1 MTHLLDARITAGYS
15 GKPNALRNFDLQVD
29 PGEIV
34 GLVGESGSGKSTVA
48 LSILRL
54 LEYRGGTLQGEIL
67 FQGRDLLTLKQ
78 GEMRKLRGREIALV
92 LQSAGSSLNPSL
104 TIGAQ
109 LSEAWKAHRP
119 RDPGTWKK
127 QVFETF
133 AQVRLPADESFLSRY
148 PRQVSLG
155 QAQRVLIAMA
165 VLHRPALL
173 IADEPTSALDAIT
186 QSEVLGLLRQLN
198 HEMRMAVLFIS
209 HDLASV
215 ASICD
220 RVAVLHAGH
229 IVESGPVDQIFRR
242 PVHAYTRM
250 LLQALPRTPAIQEDF
265 GDLPDR
271 RSIEA
276 LYSVSSTRRSTDIE

>member
-15 GKPNALRNFDLQVD
+15 GKPKALRNFDLQVD

-54 LEYRGGTLQGEIL
+54 LEHRGGTLQGEIL

-109 LSEAWKAHRP
+109 LSEAWKAHRS
-119 RDPGTWKK
+119 RDPGAWKK

-133 AQVRLPADESFLSRY
+133 AQVRLPSDESFLSRY

-220 RVAVLHAGH
+220 RVAVLHAGQ

-265 GDLPDR
+265 GELPDR

>member
-119 RDPGTWKK
+119 RDPGAWKK

-265 GDLPDR
+265 GELPDR

-276 LYSVSSTRRSTDIE
+276 LYSVSSTRRSTEIA